1 MTFDDLFKKRRTAQT
16 KSLIKYSRYIVNDHF
31 VLLLLL
37 IIGAGGFAY
46 RNYLET
52 VTASMIMPKLFLVI
66 LFFLVI
72 ISGKITLLVKE
83 ADKIFLLPKT
93 TEFRTIFNQQL
104 FYSFGKAILTIGL
117 VTWLSSP
124 LLFQLLRLT
133 LFEVLATFLAFL
145 SLKWLNL
152 LVQIFPFFSTNKRNY
167 QKYKRSIMLFTLMSV
182 FLLIFVQKLLITAV
196 LIILFIG
203 TMYLFLSGKIY
214 NKQTLKWEKMIEVE
228 EKRLQNIYRFIQL
241 FTDVPLLKIRIQRL
255 KWLDPLVE
263 RISKGTEDVIEY
275 YLIRLLLRNTT
286 YSSLLIRLT
295 LIGSFLLIYTESI
308 GLSLLLISLFIYMAG
323 FQLLSLVYDLDK
335 VLPFHFYPINKQQKE
350 KAVISIIQKI
360 LFLMAS
366 ILALSSFYALGAKGL
381 LLYPVSILFVI
392 ILTKFYFTKRID
404 KGKV

>member
-1 MTFDDLFKKRRTAQT
+1 MTLSDLFKKRRTAYT

-37 IIGAGGFAY
+37 IIGTGGFAY

-52 VTASMIMPKLFLVI
+52 VEPHMIIPKLLLVV

-93 TEFRTIFNQQL
+93 TEFRGIFNQQL
-104 FYSFGKAILTIGL
+104 LYSFGKSILPIGL

-124 LLFQLLRLT
+124 LLFQLFRLT
-133 LFEVLATFLAFL
+133 LFEVLAIFLAFL

-152 LVQIFPFFSTNKRNY
+152 LVQIFPFFSTNEKNY
-167 QKYKRSIMLFTLMSV
+167 QKYRRLVTLFTLVSV
-182 FLLIFVQKLLITAV
+182 FLLIFVHRLLIAAV
-196 LIILFIG
+196 LIILFLG
-203 TMYLFLSGKIY
+203 TMYLFLRGKIY
-214 NKQTLKWEKMIEVE
+214 NQQTLKWEKMIEVE
-228 EKRLQNIYRFIQL
+228 EKRLQSIYRFIQL

-275 YLIRLLLRNTT
+275 YLIRLLIRNTT

-295 LIGSFLLIYTESI
+295 LIGSFLLVFTESI
-308 GLSLLLISLFIYMAG
+308 GLSLLLICLFIYMAG
-323 FQLLSLVYDLDK
+323 FQLLSLVYELDK
-335 VLPFHFYPINKQQKE
+335 VLPFHFYPIKKQQKE
-350 KAVISIIQKI
+350 QAVIKIIQKI
-360 LFLMAS
+360 LLLMVT
-366 ILALSSFYALGAKGL
+366 ILALSSIYALGVKAL
-381 LLYPVSILFVI
+381 LLYPISILFI
-392 ILTKFYFTKRID
+392 WLLTKYYFTKRIA
-404 KGKV
+404 KGNV